1 MNTYRISI
9 VDQLTL
15 SYAHILDLAN
25 SSSDNYDAAY
35 VNNDAE
41 NSNTPGIYNKDVH
54 ENPYYETA
62 TNLEITKESES
73 KTKAVNLNDT
83 EVVTASKNIY
93 YD

>member
-1 MNTYRISI
+1 M
-9 VDQLTL
+9 
-15 SYAHILDLAN
+15 
-25 SSSDNYDAAY
+25 
-35 VNNDAE
+35 
-41 NSNTPGIYNKDVH
+41 PGIYNKDIH